1 MVYICLLIF
10 ISKSEV
16 GLSSFIL
23 IFIYIYKF
31 HIVISYHNGIVLT
44 KLLCDHSHT
53 DHTYFGCPEPD
64 GLVILLLYCEGCVV
78 CNRATN
84 LHNYE

>member
-1 MVYICLLIF
+1 MVDICLLIF

-31 HIVISYHNGIVLT
+31 HIVISYHNDIVLT
-44 KLLCDHSHT
+44 KLLCDHSRT
-53 DHTYFGCPEPD
+53 DHTYPGHPEPD
-64 GLVILLLYCEGCVV
+64 DLVILLLYCEGVCCV
-78 CNRATN
+78 
-84 LHNYE
+84 